1 MTVRLVMA
9 AAGAAA
15 LVVGVALLR
24 VAWEVNG
31 VGRPAAVG
39 AAILLMAF
47 AMNAGREA
55 WRG

>member
-1 MTVRLVMA
+1 MA